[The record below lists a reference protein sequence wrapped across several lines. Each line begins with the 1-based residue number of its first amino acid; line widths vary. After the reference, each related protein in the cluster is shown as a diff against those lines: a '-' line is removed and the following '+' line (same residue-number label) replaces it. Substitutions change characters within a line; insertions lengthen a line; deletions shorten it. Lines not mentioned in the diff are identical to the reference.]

1 MVAGVWV
8 LPLVESSGHEVDVVL
23 DEGEGDLAGLRTVL
37 LVAALLQSFSFVPAL
52 RTWGKSFRSTNRGSV
67 AATRRCVDWERV

>member
-23 DEGEGDLAGLRTVL
+23 DEGEGDLAYVEVG
-37 LVAALLQSFSFVPAL
+37 SFGQPSAEHAVGVFV
-52 RTWGKSFRSTNRGSV
+52 GGSV
-67 AATRRCVDWERV
+67 ARESGGRRSTQAL

>member
-23 DEGEGDLAGLRTVL
+23 DEGEGDLAYVEVGCDRAVRSGTGVTIRNRITV
-37 LVAALLQSFSFVPAL
+37 VP
-52 RTWGKSFRSTNRGSV
+52 R
-67 AATRRCVDWERV
+67 